1 MNTQASALQA
11 DTLKYSISIDWGR
24 HHYTEEA
31 EERHSAPQ
39 LKFQILHLAIH
50 TNIGIG
56 ED

>member
-50 TNIGIG
+50 TNVGIG